1 MAKLKVLVVDDSAL
15 MRKILSKMIIEA
27 GDMELIGQA
36 SDPFEARDF
45 LMKQLPDVMILDIE
59 MPKMDGLTFLDKLM
73 AHRPFPVLI
82 FSGHAK
88 TGSQVALKAL
98 ELGAVDILEKPQDL
112 TKGFEGIKDTILT
125 KVRMAGKSQVRLLR
139 NQMSKTMTTTTPHV
153 QSVDYDNSKVLTIA
167 SSTGG
172 TEALKVFF
180 SGFNGWVPPTV
191 VVQHMP
197 KGFTKTFSEH
207 LNKMYSFEVK
217 EAEAGDRVQ
226 ENRVLIAPGDFHME
240 VVKVGLHLQVQL
252 HQAPLLHGVR
262 PAADFLMKTVAQHAG
277 SRALGVVLTGMGKD
291 GAQGLLAMK
300 NAGAHCIVQS
310 EQTCV
315 VYGMPAAAVQAGAV
329 HKVLDLKDMAPHILQ
344 QLQRR
349 KTGAA

>member
-1 MAKLKVLVVDDSAL
+1 MTKIKVLIVDDSAL
-15 MRKILSKMIIEA
+15 MRKILTKMISEA
-27 GDMELIGQA
+27 GDMEIVGQA
-36 SDPFEARDF
+36 SDPFEARD
-45 LMKQLPDVMILDIE
+45 LLVAQIPDVMILDIE

-73 AHRPFPVLI
+73 SHKPFPVLI

-98 ELGAVDILEKPQDL
+98 ELGAVDILEKPHDL
-112 TKGFEGIKDTILT
+112 TKGFDQIRETILN
-125 KVRMAGKSQVRLLR
+125 KIRMAGKSRVAMLKPGQHHAVAA
-139 NQMSKTMTTTTPHV
+139 TPKIA
-153 QSVDYDNSKVLTIA
+153 SADYDNSKMLAVA

-197 KGFTKTFSEH
+197 KGFTKTFAEH

-217 EAEAGDRVQ
+217 EAENGDRVM
-226 ENRVLIAPGDFHME
+226 ENRVLIAPGDYHME
-240 VVKVGLHLQVQL
+240 IVKSGLHHVIQLQQE
-252 HQAPLLHGVR
+252 PTLHGVR
-262 PAADFLMKTVAQHAG
+262 PAADYLMKSVAKYMG

-291 GAQGLLAMK
+291 GALGLLEMK
-300 NAGAHCIVQS
+300 KAGAYCVAQS

-315 VYGMPAAAVQAGAV
+315 VYGMPLAAVNVGAV
-329 HKVLDLKDMAPHILQ
+329 NKVLDLKEIAPHLLT
-344 QLQRR
+344 QLLR
-349 KTGAA
+349 KKISAA